1 MNIFVLD
8 KDPIISAQM
17 QCDKHIVKMPLETA
31 QMLCSVW
38 HRYGSADR
46 VPYKEAHKNH
56 PCTLWAGDDAHNY
69 DWLWR
74 HGMELCFEYTRRY
87 NNIHK
92 CQAVIMDLTIDNVGF
107 AFEHLTRQGQLHP
120 QCMPD
125 EYKCASPFNGG
136 RADDA
141 VLAYRKYYVND
152 KKDIAKWNKTR
163 PMPDWY
169 AHKKYRTGYDY
180 ARMRE
185 EWVEL
190 DAPSKIKDND

>member
-8 KDPIISAQM
+8 ESPIISAQM

-31 QMLCSVW
+31 QMLCSVF
-38 HRYGSADR
+38 HRHGQGDK

-56 PCTLWAGDDAHNY
+56 PCTLWAGDSADNFS
-69 DWLWR
+69 WLVQ

-87 NNIHK
+87 NKIHK
-92 CQAVIMDLTIDNVGF
+92 CQQVIMDISLSDCVLGFDNIR
-107 AFEHLTRQGQLHP
+107 TPHP

-125 EYKCASPFNGG
+125 EYKCAS
-136 RADDA
+136 DES

-152 KKDIAKWNKTR
+152 KKDIAKWEKSR

-169 AHKKYRTGYDY
+169 DVGNDY
-180 ARMRE
+180 YKMRE
-185 EWVEL
+185 ERVEL
-190 DAPSKIKDND
+190 DAYDG

>member
-46 VPYKEAHKNH
+46 VPYKEAHRNH

-107 AFEHLTRQGQLHP
+107 AFEHMSRQGTPHP

-125 EYKCASPFNGG
+125 EYKEQDGFFSPEVASV
-136 RADDA
+136 R
-141 VLAYRKYYVND
+141 AYRKYYVND
-152 KKDIAKWNKTR
+152 KKDIAKWEKSR

-169 AHKKYRTGYDY
+169 AEWMIIQNKKIAD
-180 ARMRE
+180 E
-185 EWVEL
+185 KVHL
-190 DAPSKIKDND
+190 DAYDG

>member
-8 KDPIISAQM
+8 ESPITSAQM

-38 HRYGSADR
+38 YRYGLGDK

-56 PCTLWAGDDAHNY
+56 PCTLWAGDSMDNY
-69 DWLWR
+69 NWLWH

-87 NNIHK
+87 NKIHK
-92 CQAVIMDLTIDNVGF
+92 CQQVIMDISYPSPRNFSFDNYLT
-107 AFEHLTRQGQLHP
+107 TPHP

-125 EYKCASPFNGG
+125 EYKCAS
-136 RADDA
+136 DDA

-152 KKDIAKWNKTR
+152 KKDIAKWEKSK
-163 PMPDWY
+163 PAPDWY
-169 AHKKYRTGYDY
+169 ANKKYRTGYDY
-180 ARMRE
+180 HNMKE

-190 DAPSKIKDND
+190 FESTS

>member
-8 KDPIISAQM
+8 EDPIISAQM

-107 AFEHLTRQGQLHP
+107 AFEHMSRQGTPHP

-125 EYKCASPFNGG
+125 IYKEQDGFFPPEVATV
-136 RADDA
+136 R
-141 VLAYRKYYVND
+141 AYRQYYVNE
-152 KKDIAKWNKTR
+152 KKDIAKWEKSR

-169 AHKKYRTGYDY
+169 ASGAYKIDVDFDIMNKEFANLGAYD
-180 ARMRE
+180 E
-185 EWVEL
+185 
-190 DAPSKIKDND
+190 

>member
-8 KDPIISAQM
+8 ESPIISAQM

-38 HRYGSADR
+38 HRYGEGDK

-56 PCTLWAGDDAHNY
+56 PCTLWAGDSAENY
-69 DWLWR
+69 EWLWQ

-87 NNIHK
+87 NKIHK
-92 CQAVIMDLTIDNVGF
+92 CQQVIMDLGKLHATMFYYCDTNG
-107 AFEHLTRQGQLHP
+107 TPHP

-125 EYKCASPFNGG
+125 EYKEQDGFFPPEVAIV
-136 RADDA
+136 R
-141 VLAYRKYYVND
+141 AYRQYYVNE
-152 KKDIAKWNKTR
+152 KKDIAKWEKSR

-169 AHKKYRTGYDY
+169 AQWMTLLSDQKKNKLD
-180 ARMRE
+180 MLE
-185 EWVEL
+185 EVV
-190 DAPSKIKDND
+190 

>member
-8 KDPIISAQM
+8 ESPIISAQM

-38 HRYGSADR
+38 HRYGEGNK

-56 PCTLWAGDDAHNY
+56 PCTLWAGDSAENY
-69 DWLWR
+69 EWLWQ

-87 NNIHK
+87 NKIHK
-92 CQAVIMDLTIDNVGF
+92 CQQVIMDLGKLHATMFYYCDTNG
-107 AFEHLTRQGQLHP
+107 TPHP

-125 EYKCASPFNGG
+125 EYKCAS
-136 RADDA
+136 DES

-152 KKDIAKWNKTR
+152 KKDIAKWEKSR
-163 PMPDWY
+163 DAPDWY
-169 AHKKYRTGYDY
+169 LSGTYKIGYDY
-180 ARMRE
+180 HQMRDIMAD
-185 EWVEL
+185 L
-190 DAPSKIKDND
+190 KFKR

>member
-8 KDPIISAQM
+8 KSPIISAQM

-38 HRYGSADR
+38 HRYGQGMN

-56 PCTLWAGDDAHNY
+56 PCTLWAGDDAGNY
-69 DWLWR
+69 DWLWQ

-87 NNIHK
+87 NKIHK
-92 CQAVIMDLTIDNVGF
+92 CQQVIMDLEVYQCPF
-107 AFEHLTRQGQLHP
+107 AFPITDCSTPHP

-125 EYKCASPFNGG
+125 EYKSTELRIHSNTV
-136 RADDA
+136 R
-141 VLAYRKYYVND
+141 AYRRYYVND
-152 KKDIAKWNKTR
+152 KKDIAKWEKSR

-169 AHKKYRTGYDY
+169 DVGNDY
-180 ARMRE
+180 YKMTE
-185 EWVEL
+185 KEL
-190 DAPSKIKDND
+190 ESFKP

>member
-1 MNIFVLD
+1 MNIFILD
-8 KDPIISAQM
+8 EDPIISAQM

-38 HRYGSADR
+38 HRYGQGMN

-56 PCTLWAGDDAHNY
+56 PCTLWAGDDARHY
-69 DWLWR
+69 DWLWQ

-87 NNIHK
+87 NKIHK
-92 CQAVIMDLTIDNVGF
+92 CQQVIMDIRETDWGTLQYKPTCG
-107 AFEHLTRQGQLHP
+107 TPHP

-125 EYKCASPFNGG
+125 EYKCAF
-136 RADDA
+136 DDA

-152 KKDIAKWNKTR
+152 KKDIAKWDKSR

-169 AHKKYRTGYDY
+169 ANKKYRTGYDY
-180 ARMRE
+180 PNMRE
-185 EWVEL
+185 EWVDL
-190 DAPSKIKDND
+190 DAYDG

>member
-8 KDPIISAQM
+8 ESPIISAQM

-38 HRYGSADR
+38 HRYGQGMN

-56 PCTLWAGDDAHNY
+56 PCTLWAGNDGANY
-69 DWLWR
+69 DWLWQ

-87 NNIHK
+87 NKIHK
-92 CQAVIMDLTIDNVGF
+92 CQQVIMNISLATTLLTPDFIFDKMST
-107 AFEHLTRQGQLHP
+107 EITPHP

-125 EYKCASPFNGG
+125 EYKEQDGFFSPEVAIV
-136 RADDA
+136 R
-141 VLAYRKYYVND
+141 AYRQYYVNE
-152 KKDIAKWNKTR
+152 KKDIAKWEKSR

-169 AHKKYRTGYDY
+169 AQWMTIQKKKMED
-180 ARMRE
+180 E
-185 EWVEL
+185 KVDL
-190 DAPSKIKDND
+190 DAYDG